1 MRNTSIIAF
10 IIFICPIFYSSA
22 DTLTSNGTGG
32 GNWGNA
38 SSWDGTNSPGD
49 MADGDTL
56 VIQSGD
62 TITITSPITSF
73 NGVIQVYG
81 ILIFDSGKLTMDSNS
96 SIQLAT
102 GSSIIAL
109 SSGQNDQ
116 IRIGDANNKISS
128 DDINNLTT
136 PNQLTEGSLEGGGC
150 AVTGDCE
157 DDPLP
162 VKIIYFKAVEDNGS
176 VRLEWA
182 TSFEENFDYFTIER
196 SSDGTSYYEYGN
208 LFSRTKF
215 SSSIKKYEFIDE
227 MPFSGLSYYRLKAT
241 DFNGFFEYHGVV
253 AVTMEDTGPKILIYP
268 NPVRDNHI
276 SASYS
281 GETETSYKILS
292 ITGGTIEK
300 GILNPGINNIRFN
313 TLLNQGIYFLQVEEP
328 FKISEK
334 FIVK

>member
-10 IIFICPIFYSSA
+10 IIFIYPIFYSSA

-38 SSWDGTNSPGD
+38 SSWDGTNTPGD

-56 VIQSGD
+56 VIQLGD
-62 TITITSPITSF
+62 TITITGNVDF
-73 NGVIQVYG
+73 NGVIQIYG
-81 ILIFDSGKLTMDSNS
+81 VLALENGKLSMDSTS
-96 SIQLAT
+96 VIQLAS
-102 GSSIIAL
+102 GSDIIAL
-109 SSGQNDQ
+109 GTGQNEQ
-116 IRIGDANNKISS
+116 IIIGSQSNKISS
-128 DDINNLTT
+128 DGINSLTV
-136 PNQLTEGSLEGGGC
+136 PNQLTEDSLTQGGC
-150 AVTGDCE
+150 ADTGDCD

-215 SSSIKKYEFIDE
+215 SSAIKKYEFIDE

-241 DFNGFFEYHGVV
+241 DFNGLFEYHGVV
-253 AVTMEDTGPKILIYP
+253 AVTMEDTGPKILVYP

-276 SASYS
+276 SVSYS

-292 ITGGTIEK
+292 ITGEKIEK
-300 GILNPGINNIRFN
+300 GILNPGINNIQFK
-313 TLLNQGIYFLQVEEP
+313 TLLNQGIYFLQVE
-328 FKISEK
+328 
-334 FIVK
+334 